1 MLHLPTFSCHLPLD
15 HHQRCEC
22 NRLGVFVT
30 VVTDMFVVVVVCVL
44 LLLLTLFLQPLIMLC
59 FVFVQISTCQFL
71 VKVLV
76 KIWSTCQQFGVVVT
90 VKVS

>member
-22 NRLGVFVT
+22 ARIGVFVT
-30 VVTDMFVVVVVCVL
+30 VVTDMFVVVVVCVVVIVTNII
-44 LLLLTLFLQPLIMLC
+44 LTTIMLC

>member
-22 NRLGVFVT
+22 ARIGVFVT

-44 LLLLTLFLQPLIMLC
+44 LLLLTLFLQPLCCVLYLC
-59 FVFVQISTCQFL
+59 RSAL
-71 VKVLV
+71 VN
-76 KIWSTCQQFGVVVT
+76 F
-90 VKVS
+90 